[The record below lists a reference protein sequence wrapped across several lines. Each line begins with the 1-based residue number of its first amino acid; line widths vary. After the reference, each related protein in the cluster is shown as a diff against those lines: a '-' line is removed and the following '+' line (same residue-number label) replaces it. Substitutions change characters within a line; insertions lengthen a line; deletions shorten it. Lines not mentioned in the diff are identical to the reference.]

1 MVDAADPFAA
11 EALRNSLPSVSTTVK
26 PAAPPQPAKLSLP
39 AVKTAD
45 QMNIVD
51 DSDREYSEK
60 FD

>member
-1 MVDAADPFAA
+1 MVEAVDPFAV
-11 EALRNSLPSVSTTVK
+11 EALRNSLPLVSTTVK
-26 PAAPPQPAKLSLP
+26 PAAPTQVPKLSLP